1 MTSYVTNWSSCVSYP
16 PSCCC
21 VWYYMAKQCFLV
33 TIPNEK
39 LGSLK
44 TPLGSLSRLL
54 FLKYP
59 LCHPLFL
66 SHSPPSLMCFD
77 HHFDCSCHLRISKTI
92 SLSRQ
97 SLDPHNSS
105 SNWPLCLTI
114 LQSTKRRF
122 RPHFR
127 RPGSGYPTP
136 SVWSPNLIIFFLHV
150 FLFLTYL
157 VLT

>member
-1 MTSYVTNWSSCVSYP
+1 MTSYVANWSSCVSYS

-66 SHSPPSLMCFD
+66 SHSSPSLMCFD
-77 HHFDCSCHLRISKTI
+77 HHFDGSCHLRIFQSHI
-92 SLSRQ
+92 SFQAKPRPTQLILKLTLMSHDIAIYETAFP
-97 SLDPHNSS
+97 SLLPATWFWLPHTLLFGALISYFSTLFSYSS
-105 SNWPLCLTI
+105 PILC
-114 LQSTKRRF
+114 
-122 RPHFR
+122 
-127 RPGSGYPTP
+127 
-136 SVWSPNLIIFFLHV
+136 
-150 FLFLTYL
+150 
-157 VLT
+157 